1 MENQSPLLQAQLL
14 EQYQTLDSIRNKA
27 TETLTLKAAGSMI
40 ASNITGSGKSYIAPE
55 GMGYFPVKDTH
66 NARLLD
72 LFPKIP
78 VSSHTVVISNETA
91 PDGTVA
97 LVEEGN
103 EKPLVDSDVAVTKV
117 DMVKY
122 AGIVTVSDEM
132 LTDIDFMTNLIENKL
147 AREVKYAIATA
158 FFSAITSATPNL
170 TSAGL
175 TAGTGSTGK
184 LADIP
189 PAVYEDMVINSG
201 YSPYLWMMNSPDY
214 AKFFNEEKVNL
225 LWYAMNEPIITPCK
239 QVSAGDI
246 LGIDPMMFPLY
257 VYKDV
262 TIEIGRVGDDFKN
275 NTVTVRGEARVGWDL
290 NGNCL
295 KAFYLDTIANTLAAI
310 A

>member
-27 TETLTLKAAGSMI
+27 TETLTLKAAGSMLS
-40 ASNITGSGKSYIAPE
+40 ANVTGDGKSYINPQ
-55 GMGYFPVKDTH
+55 GMGYFPIKDTH

-72 LFPKIP
+72 LFPKVP
-78 VSSHTVVISNETA
+78 VSSHTVVISNEA
-91 PDGTVA
+91 NADGTA
-97 LVEEGN
+97 GYVEEGA
-103 EKPLVDSDVAVTKV
+103 EKPLLDSDIAVTKV
-117 DMVKY
+117 DMDKY
-122 AGIVTVSDEM
+122 AGIVTMSDEM
-132 LTDIDFMTNLIENKL
+132 LTDIDFMGNLIENKL
-147 AREVKYAIATA
+147 VRELKYAIATA
-158 FFSAITSATPNL
+158 FLSDIATATPTL